1 MLDQEVKVR
10 IDISSHNQ
18 FQIPNE
24 RATFQDIS
32 IWCVD
37 LCLPE
42 MLDEKKTTTTN
53 GINLSSIDVFYL
65 HNFNCVCR
73 VVCAC
78 LPSMWSTTAN
88 NWKPHTNSIITLSA
102 TLCLLFATILS
113 LTNHLLAISF
123 VVPCVFVCLPYR
135 NVRCREHLM
144 TVIISQLCNKVWM
157 PTCCFN
163 ISTAITCPNQMPNFI
178 SFSRRFSL
186 QCELFHFR

>member
-1 MLDQEVKVR
+1 MNAPLFK
-10 IDISSHNQ
+10 ISQ
-18 FQIPNE
+18 FGALIYV
-24 RATFQDIS
+24 S
-32 IWCVD
+32 
-37 LCLPE
+37 LKCL
-42 MLDEKKTTTTN
+42 MRRKTTTTN

-65 HNFNCVCR
+65 HNINCVCQKLYAP
-73 VVCAC
+73 AC
-78 LPSMWSTTAN
+78 CRSMWSTTAN
-88 NWKPHTNSIITLSA
+88 NWKPHTNSIITLLA

-113 LTNHLLAISF
+113 LTNYLLAISF
-123 VVPCVFVCLPYR
+123 VVPCVYLPYR

-163 ISTAITCPNQMPNFI
+163 IPTAITCPNQMPNFI

>member
-1 MLDQEVKVR
+1 MNAPLFK
-10 IDISSHNQ
+10 ISQ
-18 FQIPNE
+18 FGALIYV
-24 RATFQDIS
+24 S
-32 IWCVD
+32 
-37 LCLPE
+37 LKCL
-42 MLDEKKTTTTN
+42 MRRKTTTTN

-65 HNFNCVCR
+65 HNFNCVCW

-88 NWKPHTNSIITLSA
+88 NWKPHTNLIITLSA

-113 LTNHLLAISF
+113 LTNYLLAITF
-123 VVPCVFVCLPYR
+123 VVPCMCVYHTE

-163 ISTAITCPNQMPNFI
+163 IPTAITCPNQMPNFI
-178 SFSRRFSL
+178 SFCRRFSL
-186 QCELFHFR
+186 QCELFHLR